1 MRIKTSSIIFSQYN
15 TLEGTSIIRVMY
27 NGNTGSTRNIRF
39 NVQDQSGGLDK
50 DNFNLDLVTPTGVI
64 THTNGSNGFHHCV
77 ITCDGSTDAY
87 TSSSLGI
94 KIYINGVLQTL
105 TDNSNGGGIPDV
117 PPGGETFS
125 TLQIKL
131 QLEDNLLMQT
141 I

>member
-1 MRIKTSSIIFSQYN
+1 MDLIKTISAL
-15 TLEGTSIIRVMY
+15 TWP
-27 NGNTGSTRNIRF
+27 
-39 NVQDQSGGLDK
+39 
-50 DNFNLDLVTPTGVI
+50 PTGAI
-64 THTNGSNGFHHCV
+64 THTNGSNGFHHVV

-125 TLQIKL
+125 VVQTKL
-131 QLEDNLLMQT
+131 QLEDNQLM
-141 I
+141 

>member
-1 MRIKTSSIIFSQYN
+1 MDLIKTISALTWLHLLVPLLTPMVVMVSI
-15 TLEGTSIIRVMY
+15 TV
-27 NGNTGSTRNIRF
+27 
-39 NVQDQSGGLDK
+39 
-50 DNFNLDLVTPTGVI
+50 
-64 THTNGSNGFHHCV
+64 V

-125 TLQIKL
+125 IAPNKIALGRQPTNANYMRDSKG
-131 QLEDNLLMQT
+131 
-141 I
+141 